1 MSNFKSGLLTHGP
14 FSLGLCF
21 LALLLAGCVRRTPAN
36 GFSGPQALTPLPTL
50 TRPAALAGT
59 NTFPPVTATLIPDRL
74 DLTTTVTSL
83 GPSPTPDLETYN
95 RQAWSETSPY
105 GPWQAIFVIAYPEDS
120 NGNQIGSQ
128 YYVKVKV
135 TNLETGEIRPIVDE
149 WRPYGLGFTIPQA
162 LLWSNDGRYLFLA
175 ETGNADGSRERFY
188 DQLERVQLASGKL
201 DPLDLPG
208 GPSESISP
216 DGRQLARI
224 DGERL
229 ALIVIETGQ
238 QQELNFDVPRV
249 EWRPAQI
256 FWSPQSNAVLFSVRL
271 NPFAPVDE
279 MRSNLYLADVNS
291 GEVKTLI
298 ADDRRRFAIL
308 SFPEETTALLADLE
322 AREWWLSLPD
332 GTVQPD
338 PPEDIAQAIQAVQ
351 SYFKALQS
359 GRYMEASQW
368 YGGPYTALQDIN
380 PEADP
385 NDGAALLSLACS
397 INGYHCLTVDS
408 LQLEHVTQ
416 SGKYLL
422 EVSFVDAD
430 GNPFVLNPC
439 CGADL
444 ETQPPTW
451 LFQYSVER
459 DANGRYKVMELPVY
473 SP

>member
-1 MSNFKSGLLTHGP
+1 M
-14 FSLGLCF
+14 
-21 LALLLAGCVRRTPAN
+21 
-36 GFSGPQALTPLPTL
+36 
-50 TRPAALAGT
+50 
-59 NTFPPVTATLIPDRL
+59 I
-74 DLTTTVTSL
+74 
-83 GPSPTPDLETYN
+83 
-95 RQAWSETSPY
+95 
-105 GPWQAIFVIAYPEDS
+105 
-120 NGNQIGSQ
+120 GNQ
-128 YYVKVKV
+128 YYVKVSIA
-135 TNLETGEIRPIVDE
+135 NLETGEIRGIINE
-149 WRPYGLGFTIPQA
+149 WRVYGLRFTIPQV
-162 LLWSNDGRYLFLA
+162 LLWSNDDRYLFLA
-175 ETGNADGSRERFY
+175 ETGNADGSGERFY

-201 DPLDLPG
+201 DALDLPG
-208 GPSESISP
+208 GPGESISL
-216 DGRQLARI
+216 DGRQLAHI

-229 ALIVIETGQ
+229 ALIEIETGQ

-256 FWSPQSNAVLFSVRL
+256 FWSPMSNAVLFSVRL

-279 MRSNLYLADVNS
+279 MRSNLYLADVKS

-308 SFPEETTALLADLE
+308 SFPKETAALLADLE

-338 PPEDIAQAIQAVQ
+338 PPEAIAQAIQAVQ

-368 YGGPYTALQDIN
+368 YGGAYTALQDIN

-385 NDGAALLSLACS
+385 NDGAALFSLACS

-408 LQLEHVTQ
+408 LLLEHVTQ
-416 SGKYLL
+416 SGKYLF
-422 EVSFVDAD
+422 EVSFVDAN

-444 ETQPPTW
+444 ETLPPTW